1 MKKNIILELDRIK
14 SLMKIIVEQGS
25 ADITDKQRSEK
36 QLADSPD
43 NFGSM
48 TQYNTIKI
56 GEGTKYPV
64 IYPGVETI
72 IMGDPNPHLKQATG
86 NVSASNFIKDV
97 KIDKNG
103 EEYFIKNGKKY
114 CLPTKKSGFWK
125 LLSDGNFVY
134 QFSNPKNNLIFSMFI
149 TPKPSVTLPMLNS
162 DGVRVD
168 ETMTG
173 VEAAIRCA
181 GGTNGWEFYYNDGN
195 LFWGKDGKSYD
206 PTNPEHFDTR
216 STFDEW
222 WDKWGPLV
230 EIVIGFASAFTGAGL
245 AAFLIEAGLVEGA
258 FATAYI
264 AGSSE
269 TILSVV
275 LQAGVEAGLMLP
287 IAKYQWDRGQES
299 DAILSIAFCFLP
311 FLTELGP
318 VQKYI
323 KGGIQPSTS
332 KSLIEKV
339 SKFGLSDGKTTQQ
352 EFFDFFNN
360 LSASELMLW
369 KATSEQLATET
380 GAKEFKNVLQ
390 LYLKKNKDKILTN
403 ILGNNKL
410 RNSMDKISN
419 GAFSKTAL
427 SVVKQNPIKGTGV
440 IAQLIRIG
448 IPLGGV
454 AIGFSTIYNN
464 LKKMGY
470 NDTQIEKVGKSLEDS
485 LKSSEYLMGLVK
497 IDQKLYKSLV
507 EKSLIEY
514 TSKKENIDGIL
525 NNTVVNSKIKS
536 DVLNAAIKI
545 IENDPKTYQPFI
557 KFSQSDDLLNQFFK
571 AGLMTYLEDK
581 GHENVTFKEE
591 TPFKSYKFSSSLVP
605 NGELTFK
612 LPTNFTTNKEVRLYD
627 YENGVEIKPI

>member
-64 IYPGVETI
+64 IYPGVEVI

-97 KIDKNG
+97 KIDENG
-103 EEYFIKNGKKY
+103 EEYYIKNGKKY

-134 QFSNPKNNLIFSMFI
+134 QFSNPKNDLIFSMFI
-149 TPKPSVTLPMLNS
+149 TPTASTTLPMLNS
-162 DGVRVD
+162 DGVRVN

-173 VEAAIRCA
+173 IEASIRCA
-181 GGTNGWEFYYNDGN
+181 GGKNGWEFHYKDGN

-222 WDKWGPLV
+222 WDKWGVLV
-230 EIVIGFASAFTGAGL
+230 EIIIGFAAAFTGAGL

-258 FATAYI
+258 FATAYV

-269 TILSVV
+269 TVLSVV

-287 IAKYQWDRGQES
+287 IAKYQWERGQES

-311 FLTELGP
+311 FLTELGS

-323 KGGIQPSTS
+323 KGGISPSTT
-332 KSLIEKV
+332 KSLSEKFISNGGASGIYT
-339 SKFGLSDGKTTQQ
+339 SKKAYESYLESLTGT
-352 EFFDFFNN
+352 
-360 LSASELMLW
+360 ELGLW
-369 KATSEQLATET
+369 KATVEQLSTKQ
-380 GAKEFKNVLQ
+380 GADQYKEVLKE
-390 LYLKKNKDKILTN
+390 YLLKNKSKINNT
-403 ILGNNKL
+403 ILDNKIWVKQI
-410 RNSMDKISN
+410 DDVTA
-419 GAFSKTAL
+419 GQFSKRVL
-427 SVVKQNPIKGTGV
+427 NLNPITGKGV

-448 IPLGGV
+448 IPIGGF
-454 AIGFSTIYNN
+454 AIGFSIIYNN

-485 LKSSEYLMGLVK
+485 LKSSEYLMGLAK

-557 KFSQSDDLLNQFFK
+557 KFTQSDDLLNQFFK

>member
-25 ADITDKQRSEK
+25 ADITDKRMVEK

-43 NFGSM
+43 NFGTM

-64 IYPGVETI
+64 IYPGIKTM
-72 IMGDPNPHLKQATG
+72 IMGDPNPHLKQAVG

-97 KIDKNG
+97 KIDENG

-149 TPKPSVTLPMLNS
+149 TPKPSVTLPMLNP
-162 DGVRVD
+162 DGIIVD

-173 VEAAIRCA
+173 IEASIRCA
-181 GGTNGWEFYYNDGN
+181 GGDNGWGFHYQDGN

-222 WDKWGPLV
+222 WDTWGPLV
-230 EIVIGFASAFTGAGL
+230 EIVIGFAAAFTGAGL

-258 FATAYI
+258 FATAYV

-269 TILSVV
+269 TVLSVV

-311 FLTELGP
+311 FLTELGS

-339 SKFGLSDGKTTQQ
+339 SKFGLSDGKTTRQ

-369 KATSEQLATET
+369 KATSKQLATET

-390 LYLKKNKDKILTN
+390 LYLKKNKDKIFTN

-427 SVVKQNPIKGTGV
+427 AVVKQNPIKGTGV
-440 IAQLIRIG
+440 IAQLLRIG
-448 IPLGGV
+448 IPIAGV

-525 NNTVVNSKIKS
+525 NNKVVGSKIQS
-536 DVLNAAIKI
+536 DVLNEAIEI
-545 IENDPKTYQPFI
+545 VENDPNTYKSF
-557 KFSQSDDLLNQFFK
+557 KSVANESTLLNEIFK
-571 AGLMTYLEDK
+571 GELMTYLEDK
-581 GHENVTFKEE
+581 GHQNITFNGE
-591 TPFKSYKFSSSLVP
+591 TPFKSYKFSSNLIP
-605 NGELTFK
+605 NGEILIK
-612 LPTNFTTNKEVRLYD
+612 LPTNFKKGYDVRKYD
-627 YENGVEIKPI
+627 YENGIEIKTI

>member
-36 QLADSPD
+36 QLVDSPD

-64 IYPGVETI
+64 IYPGIKTI
-72 IMGDPNPHLKQATG
+72 IMGDPNPHLKQAVG

-97 KIDKNG
+97 KIDENG

-149 TPKPSVTLPMLNS
+149 TPKSSVTLPMLNP
-162 DGVRVD
+162 DGILVD

-173 VEAAIRCA
+173 IEASIRCA
-181 GGTNGWEFYYNDGN
+181 GGNNGWEFHYKDGN

-230 EIVIGFASAFTGAGL
+230 EIVIGFAAAFTGAGL

-269 TILSVV
+269 TVLSVV

-311 FLTELGP
+311 FLTELGS

-339 SKFGLSDGKTTQQ
+339 SKFGLSDGKTTRQ

-360 LSASELMLW
+360 
-369 KATSEQLATET
+369 
-380 GAKEFKNVLQ
+380 
-390 LYLKKNKDKILTN
+390 
-403 ILGNNKL
+403 
-410 RNSMDKISN
+410 
-419 GAFSKTAL
+419 
-427 SVVKQNPIKGTGV
+427 
-440 IAQLIRIG
+440 
-448 IPLGGV
+448 
-454 AIGFSTIYNN
+454 
-464 LKKMGY
+464 
-470 NDTQIEKVGKSLEDS
+470 
-485 LKSSEYLMGLVK
+485 
-497 IDQKLYKSLV
+497 
-507 EKSLIEY
+507 
-514 TSKKENIDGIL
+514 
-525 NNTVVNSKIKS
+525 
-536 DVLNAAIKI
+536 
-545 IENDPKTYQPFI
+545 
-557 KFSQSDDLLNQFFK
+557 
-571 AGLMTYLEDK
+571 
-581 GHENVTFKEE
+581 
-591 TPFKSYKFSSSLVP
+591 
-605 NGELTFK
+605 
-612 LPTNFTTNKEVRLYD
+612 
-627 YENGVEIKPI
+627 